1 MTNNPAELSYQ
12 QVIDVYCDKLR
23 EMKPEF
29 GEHSIDHI
37 CQILRASVDNEN
49 PEQASYTDDE
59 INPTDTAAYLRLEVI
74 ESIRNGSAEGALV
87 LAKAAMYISISD
99 AIDRGQ
105 DVVINIQ
112 GEAQN
117 QEIKPTAFHMKNWDR
132 PIDRYLVGIM
142 PGSELI
148 SINEYDTFWNAVHKL
163 NGSTYELN
171 ISKESLKDWEQRQN
185 RESA

>member
-1 MTNNPAELSYQ
+1 MIPRKCNKSDYQ
-12 QVIDVYCDKLR
+12 KVIDVYCDKLR
-23 EMKPEF
+23 EMKLEF

-37 CQILRASVDNEN
+37 CQILRASVNNEH
-49 PEQASYTDDE
+49 PEQTSYTDDE
-59 INPTDTAAYLRLEVI
+59 TNPTDTAAYIRLEVI

-117 QEIKPTAFHMKNWDR
+117 QEIKPEAFHMKNWTTR
-132 PIDRYLVGIM
+132 
-142 PGSELI
+142 
-148 SINEYDTFWNAVHKL
+148 
-163 NGSTYELN
+163 
-171 ISKESLKDWEQRQN
+171 
-185 RESA
+185 

>member
-1 MTNNPAELSYQ
+1 MNPAKSDYQ
-12 QVIDVYCDKLR
+12 QVIDAYCDKLR
-23 EMKPEF
+23 EMKLEF

-37 CQILRASVDNEN
+37 CQILRASVNNEH
-49 PEQASYTDDE
+49 PEQTSYTDDE
-59 INPTDTAAYLRLEVI
+59 TNPTDTAAYIRLEVI

-112 GEAQN
+112 GETQN
-117 QEIKPTAFHMKNWDR
+117 QEIKPKAFHMKNWDR

-148 SINEYDTFWNAVHKL
+148 SIDEYDTFWKAVHKL
-163 NGSTYELN
+163 NGSIFELN

>member
-1 MTNNPAELSYQ
+1 MTDNPAKLSYQ
-12 QVIDVYCDKLR
+12 QVIDVYCNNLR
-23 EMKPEF
+23 LHLTPEI
-29 GEHSIDHI
+29 GKHSIDHI

-59 INPTDTAAYLRLEVI
+59 INPTDTAAYIRLEVI

-112 GEAQN
+112 GEAQS
-117 QEIKPTAFHMKNWDR
+117 QEIKPEAFHMKNWTTR
-132 PIDRYLVGIM
+132 
-142 PGSELI
+142 
-148 SINEYDTFWNAVHKL
+148 
-163 NGSTYELN
+163 
-171 ISKESLKDWEQRQN
+171 
-185 RESA
+185 